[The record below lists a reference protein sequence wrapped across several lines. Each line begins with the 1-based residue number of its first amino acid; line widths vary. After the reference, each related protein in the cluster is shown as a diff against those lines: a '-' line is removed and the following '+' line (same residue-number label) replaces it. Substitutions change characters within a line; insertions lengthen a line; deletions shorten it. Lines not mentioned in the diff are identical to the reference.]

1 MENIKNKIEEKL
13 EKINY
18 MIKQENDKKNI
29 NLEKKELDKLLKKY
43 IKTI

>member
-13 EKINY
+13 EKIDY
-18 MIKQENDKKNI
+18 MIKQENNKKNI
-29 NLEKKELDKLLKKY
+29 DLERKELDKLLKKY